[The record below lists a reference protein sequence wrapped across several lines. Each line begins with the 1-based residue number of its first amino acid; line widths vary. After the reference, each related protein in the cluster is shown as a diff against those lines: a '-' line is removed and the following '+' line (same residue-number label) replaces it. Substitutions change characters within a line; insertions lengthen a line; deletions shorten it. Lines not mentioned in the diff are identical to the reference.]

1 MNAQINH
8 IWEAHHNQLFN
19 FIRKRVDDPDVAKDL
34 LQDVFL
40 KILDKIDTLKD
51 SEKLQNWLYQ
61 ITRNIISDYY
71 RQKQKENKLAEYPF
85 EAHEPEELNAMSQA
99 ESWIGLY
106 VDELPENYRQAV
118 ELFELQG
125 LSIAE
130 IAQQL
135 GISYTNARARIQ
147 RGRKALKK
155 SLTDCCT
162 FHVDV
167 YGNVIDYYQNDQ
179 DCNCN

>member
-1 MNAQINH
+1 MNTQINH
-8 IWEAHHNQLFN
+8 IWKAHHNQLLN

-40 KILDKIDTLKD
+40 KILDKIDTLKE

-71 RQKQKENKLAEYPF
+71 RQKQKENKLAEYAPKI
-85 EAHEPEELNAMSQA
+85 HEQEELNAMQKA

-106 VDELPENYRQAV
+106 VGQLPDNYRQAV

-125 LSIAE
+125 LSIAK
-130 IAQQL
+130 IAEQL
-135 GISYTNARARIQ
+135 GISYTNARARVQ

-155 SLTDCCT
+155 TLTDCCT

-167 YGNVIDYYQNDQ
+167 YGNVIDYSRNDQ
-179 DCNCN
+179 ECSCK